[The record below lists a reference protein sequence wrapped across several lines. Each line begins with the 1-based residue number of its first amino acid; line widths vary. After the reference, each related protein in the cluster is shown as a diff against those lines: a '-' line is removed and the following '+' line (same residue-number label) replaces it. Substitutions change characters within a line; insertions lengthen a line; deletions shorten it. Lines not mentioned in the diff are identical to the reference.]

1 MTLRQAQG
9 AGGFGFPTP
18 TATLWPRCCTP
29 RTPKVGSPFAEHE
42 ERTDAVLSAR
52 TFDDLTA
59 LTDDLVP
66 TQPLPLHPAAD
77 VRLVVPEGAVPE
89 SDRLSTIMASTKR
102 EGPWRIRQHSV
113 ANNVMGSIHLDLTQA
128 TFDAPV
134 VEISGTHLMAAMTV
148 RVPLGTNV
156 RDETTKVLGDTSI
169 KDIGDPDPTMP
180 TVVITGTNLMSDIKV
195 RGPKKPPP
203 WRKAL
208 A

>member
-1 MTLRQAQG
+1 M
-9 AGGFGFPTP
+9 
-18 TATLWPRCCTP
+18 
-29 RTPKVGSPFAEHE
+29 
-42 ERTDAVLSAR
+42 
-52 TFDDLTA
+52 
-59 LTDDLVP
+59 
-66 TQPLPLHPAAD
+66 
-77 VRLVVPEGAVPE
+77 PEGAVSE

-102 EGPWRIRQHSV
+102 EGPWRVRRHSM

-134 VEISGTHLMAAMTV
+134 IEISGTHLMAAMTV

-169 KDIGDPDPTMP
+169 KDVGDPDPTMP
-180 TVVITGTNLMSDIKV
+180 TVVITGTNVMSDIKV